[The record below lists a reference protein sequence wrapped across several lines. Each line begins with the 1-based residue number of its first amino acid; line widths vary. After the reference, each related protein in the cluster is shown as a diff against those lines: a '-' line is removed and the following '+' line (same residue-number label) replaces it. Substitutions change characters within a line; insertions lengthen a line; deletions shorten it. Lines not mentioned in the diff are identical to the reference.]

1 MKIIIQRAGFLKKN
15 VFICFITNEMF
26 DLPDNRVTKRL
37 KINKYIV

>member
-26 DLPDNRVTKRL
+26 DLPDNSHK
-37 KINKYIV
+37 KAKNK